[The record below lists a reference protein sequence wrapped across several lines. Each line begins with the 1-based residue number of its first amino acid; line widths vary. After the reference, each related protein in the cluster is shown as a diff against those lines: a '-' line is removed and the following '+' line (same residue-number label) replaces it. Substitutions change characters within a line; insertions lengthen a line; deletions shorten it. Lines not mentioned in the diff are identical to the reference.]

1 MLFTLHVHIAMSYS
15 PTDKPTVPQL
25 CEELSSITEWEN
37 FATFLPGIEAEH
49 IGTIRNDHQ
58 GTANQRRAVFQKWL
72 EIYPGA
78 TWSDVYDALMKV
90 EKKSLASSLV
100 KARNQ
105 SVSDTNSS
113 PMSLPNTQI
122 MPEQDFLLK
131 KSSSAPTVRPCRLYI
146 IIHTTL
152 LYRLMQAIWQV
163 LFEQIQVK

>member
-1 MLFTLHVHIAMSYS
+1 MSYS

-25 CEELSSITEWEN
+25 CKGLSSVTEWEN

-49 IGTIRNDHQ
+49 IDTIRNDHQ
-58 GTANQRRAVFQKWL
+58 GTANQRRVVFQKWL

-78 TWSDVYDALMKV
+78 TWSNVYDALMKV

-100 KARNQ
+100 KVRNQ
-105 SVSDTNSS
+105 SASDTDRS
-113 PMSLPNTQI
+113 PMSPPHTQT

-131 KSSSAPTVRPCRLYI
+131 KSSSAPTVRSYRLYVLI
-146 IIHTTL
+146 SHILHH
-152 LYRLMQAIWQV
+152 RLMQVIWQV